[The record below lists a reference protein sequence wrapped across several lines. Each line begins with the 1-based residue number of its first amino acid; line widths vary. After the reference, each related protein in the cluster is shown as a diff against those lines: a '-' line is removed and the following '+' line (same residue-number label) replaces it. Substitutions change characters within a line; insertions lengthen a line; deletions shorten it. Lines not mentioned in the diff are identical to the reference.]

1 MPQGSIE
8 HGYWAISASPF
19 KVTKNLSAANVE
31 TVGVASGLVKDGVID
46 LNQPSKEAVKVNE
59 ERQIRSNVGRTVWD
73 YMRPLLDFSAYGK

>member
-8 HGYWAISASPF
+8 HGNWEIENSPF
-19 KVTKNLSAANVE
+19 KVTKKLSAVGTE
-31 TVGVASGLVKDGVID
+31 VVGVLAGLINDGVITLD
-46 LNQPSKEAVKVNE
+46 EPSKEAVKVNE